1 MTNEALIAA
10 IGKTEAEAETRQGT
24 QYVETFVPYKKMH
37 SFMKHLKEDV
47 TLAFDYLICVSG
59 VDHADHMQMVYH
71 LESTQ
76 HNHLLVVKVKTDG
89 RENPV
94 VESVT
99 DIWPTAEFHER
110 EAFDLLGIHFN
121 NHPDLRRMFLD
132 DNWGHPLRKD
142 FKDDIH
148 IVSR

>member
-1 MTNEALIAA
+1 MTNELLTTA
-10 IGKTEAEAETRQGT
+10 IGQIEAEAETSQGA
-24 QYVETFVPYKKMH
+24 QYVETFVPFARMH
-37 SFMKHLKEDV
+37 DFMLRLKEEV

-71 LESTQ
+71 LESTV
-76 HNHLLVVKVKTDG
+76 HNHIIVVKVKTDG
-89 RENPV
+89 RENPAID
-94 VESVT
+94 SVS

-110 EAFDLLGIHFN
+110 EAYDLLGIHFN

-132 DNWGHPLRKD
+132 ENWGYPLRKD

>member
-1 MTNEALIAA
+1 MTNETLIAA
-10 IGKTEAEAETRQGT
+10 IGQIDAQAETRQGA
-24 QYVETFVPYKKMH
+24 QYVETIVPFAGMH
-37 SFMKHLKEDV
+37 KFMLRLKEDI
-47 TLAFDYLICVSG
+47 TLAFDYLICVTG

-71 LESTQ
+71 LESTL
-76 HNHLLVVKVKTDG
+76 HKHFLVVKVKTAD
-89 RENPV
+89 RENSV
-94 VESVT
+94 VDSVT

-110 EAFDLLGIHFN
+110 EAYDLLGIHFN

-142 FKDDIH
+142 YKDDIH

>member
-1 MTNEALIAA
+1 MTNEDLIAA
-10 IGKTEAEAETRQGT
+10 VSRIEAEAETRQGA
-24 QYVETFVPYKKMH
+24 QYIEIFVPYTKMH
-37 SFMKHLKEDV
+37 NFMVQMKEDN
-47 TLAFDYLICVSG
+47 TLAFDYLICVTG

-71 LESTQ
+71 LESTR
-76 HNHLLVVKVKTDG
+76 HKHMVVVKVKTAD

-94 VESVT
+94 LDSVS

-110 EAFDLLGIHFN
+110 EAYDLLGIHFN

-132 DNWGHPLRKD
+132 DNWGYPLRKD

>member
-10 IGKTEAEAETRQGT
+10 IGQTEAEAETRPGA
-24 QYVETFVPYKKMH
+24 QYVETFVPYTKMH
-37 SFMKHLKEDV
+37 SFMKHLREDEP
-47 TLAFDYLICVSG
+47 LAFDYLICVSG
-59 VDHADHMQMVYH
+59 VDHTDHMQMVYH
-71 LESTQ
+71 LESTL
-76 HNHLLVVKVKTDG
+76 HNHMIVVKVKTEG
-89 RENPV
+89 RENPAV
-94 VESVT
+94 DSVT

-142 FKDDIH
+142 YKDDIH

>member
-10 IGKTEAEAETRQGT
+10 IDKIGAEAETRQGA
-24 QYVETFVPYKKMH
+24 QYVETFVPFAKMH
-37 SFMKHLKEDV
+37 GFMKHLKEDDN
-47 TLAFDYLICVSG
+47 LAFDYLICVSG

-71 LESTQ
+71 LESTK
-76 HNHLLVVKVKTDG
+76 HNHMMVVKVKTDG
-89 RENPV
+89 RETPAV
-94 VESVT
+94 DSVT
-99 DIWPTAEFHER
+99 DLWPTAEFHER

-132 DNWGHPLRKD
+132 DSWGYPLRKD
-142 FKDDIH
+142 YKDDIH

>member
-1 MTNEALIAA
+1 MTNEELIAA
-10 IGKTEAEAETRQGT
+10 ISKIATGVESKLGP
-24 QYVETFVPYKKMH
+24 QYVESFIPFSGMH
-37 SFMKHLKEDV
+37 SFMVQIKEDPA
-47 TLAFDYLICVSG
+47 LAFDYLICVTG

-71 LESTQ
+71 LEST
-76 HNHLLVVKVKTDG
+76 HHKHMMVVKVKTAD
-89 RENPV
+89 RENPAIDTV
-94 VESVT
+94 S

-110 EAFDLLGIHFN
+110 EAYDLLGIHFN

-132 DNWGHPLRKD
+132 DNWGYPLRKD

>member
-1 MTNEALIAA
+1 MTNELLTTA
-10 IGKTEAEAETRQGT
+10 IGQIEAEAETSQGA
-24 QYVETFVPYKKMH
+24 QYVETFVPFARMH
-37 SFMKHLKEDV
+37 VFMLRLKEEV

-71 LESTQ
+71 LESTV
-76 HNHLLVVKVKTDG
+76 HNHIIVVKVKTDG
-89 RENPV
+89 RENPAID
-94 VESVT
+94 SVS

-110 EAFDLLGIHFN
+110 EAYDLLGIHFN

-132 DNWGHPLRKD
+132 ENWGYPLRKD

>member
-1 MTNEALIAA
+1 MTNEELIAEISKIA
-10 IGKTEAEAETRQGT
+10 TEAESKQGF
-24 QYVETFVPYKKMH
+24 QYVETFVPFAGMH
-37 SFMKHLKEDV
+37 SFMTRIKEDSK
-47 TLAFDYLICVSG
+47 LAFDYLICVTG

-71 LESTQ
+71 LESTL
-76 HNHLLVVKVKTDG
+76 HKHMMVVKVKTAD
-89 RENPV
+89 RENPALD
-94 VESVT
+94 SVT

-110 EAFDLLGIHFN
+110 EAYDLLGIHFN

-132 DNWGHPLRKD
+132 DNWGYPLRKD